1 MKKLLSILLGVMMC
15 TSFAVAQ
22 THSTANISLKKATKV
37 GESVLGAMTRTSEI
51 CPFSAVQTVDEVV
64 VTAQAV
70 SGYVTVKILS
80 SSGAVLDVVS
90 ETLSMGQSVSLDITS
105 LPAGAYVLT
114 IAFDDNLY
122 VGQFNI

>member
-22 THSTANISLKKATKV
+22 THGSTSISLKKTKKGPV
-37 GESVLGAMTRTSEI
+37 TEVLVPKTPEI

-70 SGYVTVKILS
+70 SAYVTVKILS